1 MADRQKRFHQVL
13 RHVGSILFFLRS
25 GGNIPNMG
33 LILKTVRLKLHNTIY
48 LEENDKLKVSRDPH

>member
-1 MADRQKRFHQVL
+1 
-13 RHVGSILFFLRS
+13 
-25 GGNIPNMG
+25 MG